1 MIVNLL
7 RYEVNKYKCVKLTTD
22 KAFGFVIFKL
32 DLDWH
37 NIELLKICTFKHILM
52 IINIGWGFI
61 SSVIHT

>member
-32 DLDWH
+32 DLD
-37 NIELLKICTFKHILM
+37 
-52 IINIGWGFI
+52 
-61 SSVIHT
+61 